1 MRRLKWSEI
10 AGFAAPALGLVV
22 GLVIVRTVSK
32 TDRQMPLWQVWA
44 SLGVALSTA
53 AGAVFAYGLRR
64 WADLRAL
71 HAPRLAHVAW
81 PVAVIVIGGIAGIYS
96 GSLVLNHHFT
106 YWRGQVLGTIAIV
119 LAVPAAGVMFGIW
132 DAASS
137 TSLPASPGERVAR
150 LIALRR
156 LLARLLAAIGP
167 LVALTTVQEGVLIA
181 LLHTA
186 EPKVATTPPQYI
198 LVFGDYGS
206 LLAALVYVPAWAA
219 LRDRGL
225 RLCDELFPMEGL
237 DGKQEIL
244 SMAGDRQN
252 LEQLLG
258 ADRNVLADLQTGL
271 AILAPLLASAAVEF
285 LPH

>member
-1 MRRLKWSEI
+1 VRRLARSSVV
-10 AGFAAPALGLVV
+10 GFAAPVLGLAV
-22 GLVIVRTVSK
+22 GVVIVSTSSK
-32 TDRQMPLWQVWA
+32 TDRSMPLWQVWA
-44 SLGVALSTA
+44 PLAVALSTV

-64 WADLRAL
+64 WDDLRAL
-71 HAPRLAHVAW
+71 HPPRLAHVAW
-81 PVAVIVIGGIAGIYS
+81 PVAVIVLGGIAGIYS
-96 GSLVLNHHFT
+96 GSLFLGHGSA
-106 YWRGQVLGTIAIV
+106 YWRGQVLVTIATV
-119 LAVPAAGVMFGIW
+119 LAAPAAGVMFGVR

-137 TSLPASPGERVAR
+137 TSLPDSPGERVAL

-156 LLARLLAAIGP
+156 LLERLLAAIGP
-167 LVALTTVQEGVLIA
+167 LVALATLQEGVLIA
-181 LLHTA
+181 LRRSA
-186 EPKVATTPPQYI
+186 ATPPQYI
-198 LVFGDYGS
+198 VIFGGYGS

-237 DGKQEIL
+237 GGRQEIL
-244 SMAGDRQN
+244 SRAGDRQN

-271 AILAPLLASAAVEF
+271 AILAPLLASAAVAF